1 MTTGTDNRNIK
12 QIVKSILQNNN
23 IDDLKLEVDLVSA
36 WNRYVNEREEGLTP
50 AQTRAK
56 ITEEFGVLGFVGMS
70 DKARERSRMAQ
81 VIMDTLRLNVDEDRP
96 EWIAVI
102 DFCLKAEKE
111 GQTIQEYE
119 KWRREDL
126 YNSPKAH
133 QIAMKPKIIKDTWMQ
148 AFPPKVDSEVKNEG
162 GSGYYA

>member
-81 VIMDTLRLNVDEDRP
+81 VIMDNMRLNVEEDRP

-102 DFCLKAEKE
+102 DFCLEAEKN
-111 GQTIQEYE
+111 GQTVQKYE
-119 KWRREDL
+119 EWRKTDL
-126 YNSPKAH
+126 FNSPKTH
-133 QIAMKPKIIKDTWMQ
+133 QIAMKPKLIKSTWPQ
-148 AFPPKVDSEVKNEG
+148 AFFEEQKKTLGRKYERLNS
-162 GSGYYA
+162 